1 MIGREGHECPSRVDC
16 VYKEGS
22 DVKYDKVT
30 IIGVAIC
37 VLSFFGIMWM
47 QSRRAMQ
54 LREQAAERERLA
66 AQQAAA
72 SAEAAP
78 QEQAEGTTPNA
89 VATTTPST
97 TPAENAP
104 AVANAAAAPVAAAT
118 SSTDGST
125 VIPFGPDVPRA
136 FMDANTLVSIQ
147 RGDEQIFRI
156 DPALGGIV
164 GVELLKYSKEKTK
177 NPEEAVHVNLGNF
190 DYPFMALNARTM
202 AALGLGATKTEADVV
217 KGDGFVEI
225 SRVNA
230 AGDLKVTERWSIES
244 ERSYE
249 IDYTVSVTNL
259 GAAARQ
265 ISNLMIEGG
274 VLPHSVSGRKED
286 GGGAAFMPLDKNHA
300 SVIDPKTLAKL
311 SDNYAIAQSPNSL
324 EGDKQKSLERINKTL
339 NGRVMWGGIHSKY
352 FLMSIWNQGTEGF
365 ARFDAF
371 GCNGT
376 DDMGGKPGER
386 SRSKLLLDS
395 ATVEPGSTTVWKLR
409 GYAGPKDT
417 ELLHAMGNG
426 MDGIMGMDRFFW
438 GNFAWMGWISRMLL
452 KCLVWFSKIIPGGS
466 GYGWGVIALT
476 VAVKLLFWPLSH
488 KSTQSMRKMQELKP
502 QLDAIKEKYRDDPRL
517 MYEKQQ
523 ELMKAN
529 NVSQLGG
536 CLPMLF
542 QIPVF
547 FALFNTFRSA
557 IELRHAGFLW
567 AADLSMPDTVFAIGN
582 IGINPLAILMGLTMV
597 LQQKMT
603 PSADAQQSRMMMFMS
618 IFFIWIFYAMP
629 SALTLYMTVNQLL
642 SILQTYMGKRAEKAK
657 TPKAA

>member
-1 MIGREGHECPSRVDC
+1 M
-16 VYKEGS
+16 
-22 DVKYDKVT
+22 KYDKVT
-30 IIGVAIC
+30 IVGVAIC

-54 LREQAAERERLA
+54 LRERAAEMERLA
-66 AQQAAA
+66 PSTPA
-72 SAEAAP
+72 SAVSEHAEQTQPNGTTAPVAGVENGAPAATATAPPAVAAP
-78 QEQAEGTTPNA
+78 QTSVSNGVGTT
-89 VATTTPST
+89 
-97 TPAENAP
+97 
-104 AVANAAAAPVAAAT
+104 
-118 SSTDGST
+118 
-125 VIPFGPDVPRA
+125 PFGPDEPRA
-136 FMDANTLVSIQ
+136 FMGAETLVSLQ
-147 RGDEQIFRI
+147 RGDEQILRI
-156 DPALGGIV
+156 DPAKGGIV
-164 GVELLKYSKEKTK
+164 AVELLKYSREKTK
-177 NPEEAVHVNLGNF
+177 DGSSSNHVDLGNF
-190 DYPFMALNARTM
+190 DYPYMALNTRTT
-202 AALGLGATKTEADVV
+202 ASLGLGVANPATDVT
-217 KGDGFVEI
+217 KGEGFVEMT
-225 SRVNA
+225 RVNA

-259 GAAARQ
+259 GTASREL
-265 ISNLMIEGG
+265 SNMMIESG

-286 GGGAAFMPLDKNHA
+286 GGGAAFMPVDKTHA
-300 SVIDPKTLAKL
+300 VVVDPKTLAKL
-311 SDNYAIAQSPNSL
+311 TENYSVIQNPNAL
-324 EGDKQKSLERINKTL
+324 EGEKLKSTERIAKTL
-339 NGRVMWGGIHSKY
+339 NGRAVWGGIHSKY
-352 FLMSIWNQGTEGF
+352 FLMSIWNQGNEGF

-371 GCNGT
+371 ACNGT
-376 DDMGGKPGER
+376 DDMGAKPAER
-386 SRSKLLLDS
+386 SRGKLLLDT
-395 ATVEPGSTTVWKLR
+395 ANVEPGSTIVWKLR

-438 GNFAWMGWISRMLL
+438 GNFAWMGWISRVLL
-452 KCLVWFSKIIPGGS
+452 KCLVWFSKVIPGGS

-567 AADLSMPDTVFAIGN
+567 AADLSMPDTVFAVGN

-603 PSADAQQSRMMMFMS
+603 PSADAQQGRMMMFMS
-618 IFFIWIFYAMP
+618 VFFIWIFYNMP

-642 SILQTYMGKRAEKAK
+642 SIAQTYMGKRADAAK
-657 TPKAA
+657 TAKA

>member
-1 MIGREGHECPSRVDC
+1 M
-16 VYKEGS
+16 
-22 DVKYDKVT
+22 KYDKVT
-30 IIGVAIC
+30 IVGVAIC

-72 SAEAAP
+72 AAEAAP
-78 QEQAEGTTPNA
+78 QEQAEGTAPTVTA
-89 VATTTPST
+89 TPS
-97 TPAENAP
+97 PAPANAP
-104 AVANAAAAPVAAAT
+104 ADANAAATPVAAALPST
-118 SSTDGST
+118 TDGST

-164 GVELLKYSKEKTK
+164 GIELLKYSKEKTK

-230 AGDLKVTERWSIES
+230 SGDLKVTERWSIES

-265 ISNLMIEGG
+265 ISNLMIDGG

-300 SVIDPKTLAKL
+300 TVIDPKTLAKL

-395 ATVEPGSTTVWKLR
+395 ATVEPGATTVWKLR

-657 TPKAA
+657 TPKTA

>member
-1 MIGREGHECPSRVDC
+1 M
-16 VYKEGS
+16 
-22 DVKYDKVT
+22 KYDKVT

-72 SAEAAP
+72 VAEATP
-78 QEQAEGTTPNA
+78 QEQAEGTASTVTA
-89 VATTTPST
+89 TPS
-97 TPAENAP
+97 PAP
-104 AVANAAAAPVAAAT
+104 APANVPAAANAAATPVAAAMP
-118 SSTDGST
+118 STDGST

-230 AGDLKVTERWSIES
+230 SGDLKVTERWSIES

-259 GAAARQ
+259 GATARQ
-265 ISNLMIEGG
+265 ISNLMIDGG

-286 GGGAAFMPLDKNHA
+286 GGGAAYMPLDKNHA
-300 SVIDPKTLAKL
+300 TVIDPKTLAKL

-386 SRSKLLLDS
+386 SRSKLLMDS
-395 ATVEPGSTTVWKLR
+395 ATVESGATTVWKLR

-657 TPKAA
+657 TPKTA

>member
-1 MIGREGHECPSRVDC
+1 M
-16 VYKEGS
+16 
-22 DVKYDKVT
+22 KYDKVT

-54 LREQAAERERLA
+54 LREMAAEQERLA
-66 AQQAAA
+66 QAQAAA

-78 QEQAEGTTPNA
+78 QQQAEGTAANA
-89 VATTTPST
+89 
-97 TPAENAP
+97 TPAESAP
-104 AVANAAAAPVAAAT
+104 AVANVTAPVAAVT
-118 SSTDGST
+118 PSPDGSA
-125 VIPFGPDVPRA
+125 VIPFGPDVPRS

-156 DPALGGIV
+156 DPALGGVV

-177 NPEEAVHVNLGNF
+177 TPEEAVHVNLGNF

-202 AALGLGATKTEADVV
+202 AALGLGATKTETDVV

-259 GAAARQ
+259 GNASRE
-265 ISNLMIEGG
+265 ISNLMIDGG

-286 GGGAAFMPLDKNHA
+286 GGGAAYMPLDKNHA
-300 SVIDPKTLAKL
+300 TVVDPKTLAKL

-339 NGRVMWGGIHSKY
+339 NGRVIWGGIHSKY
-352 FLMSIWNQGTEGF
+352 FLMSIWNQGPEGF

-376 DDMGGKPGER
+376 DDMGGKPGDR
-386 SRSKLLLDS
+386 SRGKLLLDS
-395 ATVEPGSTTVWKLR
+395 AKLEPGATTVWKLR

-438 GNFAWMGWISRMLL
+438 GNFAWMGWISRILL

-642 SILQTYMGKRAEKAK
+642 SILQTYMGKRADKAK
-657 TPKAA
+657 TPKTA

>member
-1 MIGREGHECPSRVDC
+1 M
-16 VYKEGS
+16 
-22 DVKYDKVT
+22 KYDKVT

-66 AQQAAA
+66 AEQAAA

-78 QEQAEGTTPNA
+78 QQQAEGTAPA
-89 VATTTPST
+89 ATATPST
-97 TPAENAP
+97 TSAENAP
-104 AVANAAAAPVAAAT
+104 VATNATAAPAAAVIP
-118 SSTDGST
+118 STDGST

-156 DPALGGIV
+156 DPALGGVV

-202 AALGLGATKTEADVV
+202 AALGLGATKTETDVV

-259 GAAARQ
+259 GSAARQ
-265 ISNLMIEGG
+265 LSNVMIEGG

-286 GGGAAFMPLDKNHA
+286 GGGAAFMALDKTHA
-300 SVIDPKTLAKL
+300 TVIDPKTLAKL

-376 DDMGGKPGER
+376 DDMGGKPGDR

-395 ATVEPGSTTVWKLR
+395 ATLEPGATTVWKLR

-642 SILQTYMGKRAEKAK
+642 SILQTYMGKRADKAK
-657 TPKAA
+657 APKAA

>member
-1 MIGREGHECPSRVDC
+1 M
-16 VYKEGS
+16 
-22 DVKYDKVT
+22 KYDKVT

-47 QSRRAMQ
+47 QSKRAVQ

-66 AQQAAA
+66 QAQAAA
-72 SAEAAP
+72 SAESADGVAK
-78 QEQAEGTTPNA
+78 QAEGT
-89 VATTTPST
+89 VT
-97 TPAENAP
+97 TPAAASE
-104 AVANAAAAPVAAAT
+104 AAAPAAPVVAENAAP
-118 SSTDGST
+118 SSATASDGL
-125 VIPFGPDVPRA
+125 VVMPLGPDSPRV
-136 FMDANTLVSIQ
+136 FMSADTLIALPRS
-147 RGDEQIFRI
+147 DEQILRI
-156 DPALGGIV
+156 DPAWGGIV
-164 GVELLKYSKEKTK
+164 GVELLKYSKEKAK
-177 NPEEAVHVNLGNF
+177 KGDNAVHVDLGNY

-202 AALGLGATKTEADVV
+202 SSLGLQAANPATDVV
-217 KGDGFVEI
+217 KGEGFVEMT
-225 SRVNA
+225 RVNA
-230 AGDLKVTERWSIES
+230 AGDLKVTERWSVES
-244 ERSYE
+244 ERGYE

-259 GAAARQ
+259 GAAARDL
-265 ISNLMIEGG
+265 SNIMIEGG

-286 GGGAAFMPLDKNHA
+286 GGGAAYMPFDKGHA
-300 SVIDPKTLAKL
+300 ALIDPKTLARL
-311 SDNYAIAQSPNSL
+311 AENYAVVQSPNTL
-324 EGDKQKSLERINKTL
+324 EGDKLKSLERINKTL
-339 NGRVMWGGIHSKY
+339 NGRVVWGGIHSKY

-371 GCNGT
+371 ACNGT

-386 SRSKLLLDS
+386 SRGKLLLES
-395 ATVEPGSTTVWKLR
+395 ANVAPGATQIWKLR

-452 KCLVWFSKIIPGGS
+452 KCLVWFSKVFPGGS

-502 QLDAIKEKYRDDPRL
+502 QLDAIKEKYRDDPRI

-582 IGINPLAILMGLTMV
+582 IGVNPLAILMGLTMV

-603 PSADAQQSRMMMFMS
+603 PSADPQQSRMMMFMS

-642 SILQTYMGKRAEKAK
+642 SILQTYMGKQAEK
-657 TPKAA
+657 TKAAKA

>member
-1 MIGREGHECPSRVDC
+1 M
-16 VYKEGS
+16 
-22 DVKYDKVT
+22 KYDKVT

-66 AQQAAA
+66 AQQAVAA
-72 SAEAAP
+72 DEAAP
-78 QEQAEGTTPNA
+78 QEQAEGTAPTVTA
-89 VATTTPST
+89 TPS
-97 TPAENAP
+97 PAPANAP
-104 AVANAAAAPVAAAT
+104 ADVNAAATPVAAAMPST
-118 SSTDGST
+118 TDGST

-230 AGDLKVTERWSIES
+230 SGDLKVTERWSIES

-265 ISNLMIEGG
+265 ISNLMIDGG

-300 SVIDPKTLAKL
+300 TVIDPKTLAKL

-395 ATVEPGSTTVWKLR
+395 ATVEPGATTVWKLR

-657 TPKAA
+657 TPKTA

>member
-1 MIGREGHECPSRVDC
+1 M
-16 VYKEGS
+16 
-22 DVKYDKVT
+22 KYDKVT

-54 LREQAAERERLA
+54 LRELAAERERLA

-78 QEQAEGTTPNA
+78 QEQAEGTAP
-89 VATTTPST
+89 ATTVTPST

-104 AVANAAAAPVAAAT
+104 AATNATATPVAAAMP
-118 SSTDGST
+118 STDGST
-125 VIPFGPDVPRA
+125 VIPFGPDVPRP

-177 NPEEAVHVNLGNF
+177 NPEDAVHVNLGNF

-202 AALGLGATKTEADVV
+202 AALGLGAAKVETDVV

-230 AGDLKVTERWSIES
+230 NGDLKVTERWSIES

-259 GAAARQ
+259 GATARQ
-265 ISNLMIEGG
+265 LSNVMIEGG

-286 GGGAAFMPLDKNHA
+286 GGGAAYMPLDKNHA
-300 SVIDPKTLAKL
+300 TVIDPKTLAKL

-386 SRSKLLLDS
+386 SRGKLLMDS
-395 ATVEPGSTTVWKLR
+395 TTLEPGATTVWKLR

-642 SILQTYMGKRAEKAK
+642 SILQTYMGKRADKAK
-657 TPKAA
+657 APRAA

>member
-1 MIGREGHECPSRVDC
+1 M
-16 VYKEGS
+16 
-22 DVKYDKVT
+22 KYDKVT

-54 LREQAAERERLA
+54 LREMAAEQERLA
-66 AQQAAA
+66 QAAA
-72 SAEAAP
+72 AEEAAA
-78 QEQAEGTTPNA
+78 QKQSSETTPTANA
-89 VATTTPST
+89 ATP
-97 TPAENAP
+97 PENAP
-104 AVANAAAAPVAAAT
+104 AVANPPAATPVAATPAA
-118 SSTDGST
+118 DGQT
-125 VIPFGPDVPRA
+125 VTPFGPDVPRP
-136 FMDANTLVSIQ
+136 FMDANTLVALQ

-177 NPEEAVHVNLGNF
+177 KPEEAHHVNLGNF
-190 DYPFMALNARTM
+190 DYPYMALNSRTM
-202 AALGLGATKTEADVV
+202 ASLGLGAAKQEAIV
-217 KGDGFVEI
+217 KGDNFVEI

-259 GAAARQ
+259 GTASRE
-265 ISNLMIEGG
+265 ISNLMIDGG

-286 GGGAAFMPLDKNHA
+286 GGGAAYMPLDKNHA
-300 SVIDPKTLAKL
+300 TVIDPKTLLKL
-311 SDNYAIAQSPNSL
+311 SENYAIAQHPNAL
-324 EGDKQKSLERINKTL
+324 EGEKLKSLERINKTL
-339 NGRVMWGGIHSKY
+339 NGRVIWGGIHSKY

-376 DDMGGKPGER
+376 DDMGAKPGDR
-386 SRSKLLLDS
+386 SRGKLLLNP
-395 ATVEPGSTTVWKLR
+395 ATLESGATTVWKLR

-657 TPKAA
+657 AA

>member
-1 MIGREGHECPSRVDC
+1 M
-16 VYKEGS
+16 
-22 DVKYDKVT
+22 KYDKVT

-54 LREQAAERERLA
+54 LREMAEQERLA
-66 AQQAAA
+66 QAAA
-72 SAEAAP
+72 ATEAAT
-78 QEQAEGTTPNA
+78 QQQTTETTPA
-89 VATTTPST
+89 VATTTPS
-97 TPAENAP
+97 ENAP
-104 AVANAAAAPVAAAT
+104 AVANPPAV
-118 SSTDGST
+118 DGQT
-125 VIPFGPDVPRA
+125 VMPFGPDAPRP
-136 FMDANTLVSIQ
+136 FMDANTLVAIQ

-177 NPEEAVHVNLGNF
+177 KPEEANHVNLGNF
-190 DYPFMALNARTM
+190 DYPYMALNARTM
-202 AALGLGATKTEADVV
+202 ASLGLSAAKPETDVV

-230 AGDLKVTERWSIES
+230 AGDLKVTERWSFES

-259 GAAARQ
+259 GTASRE
-265 ISNLMIEGG
+265 ISNLMIDGG

-286 GGGAAFMPLDKNHA
+286 GGGAAYMPVDKNHA
-300 SVIDPKTLAKL
+300 TVIDPKTLLKL
-311 SDNYAIAQSPNSL
+311 SENYAVAQNPNAL
-324 EGDKQKSLERINKTL
+324 EGEKLKSLERINKTL
-339 NGRVMWGGIHSKY
+339 NGRVIWGGIHSKY

-376 DDMGGKPGER
+376 DDMGAKPGDR
-386 SRSKLLLDS
+386 SRGKLLLNP
-395 ATVEPGSTTVWKLR
+395 ATLEPGATTVWKLR

-567 AADLSMPDTVFAIGN
+567 AADLSMPDTVFAVGN

-657 TPKAA
+657 AA

>member
-1 MIGREGHECPSRVDC
+1 M
-16 VYKEGS
+16 
-22 DVKYDKVT
+22 KYDKVT

-54 LREQAAERERLA
+54 LREMAAEQERLA
-66 AQQAAA
+66 QAAA
-72 SAEAAP
+72 AEETATQKQSSESTPAA
-78 QEQAEGTTPNA
+78 NA
-89 VATTTPST
+89 ATTS
-97 TPAENAP
+97 ENAP
-104 AVANAAAAPVAAAT
+104 AVANPPAATPVAATPAA
-118 SSTDGST
+118 DGQT
-125 VIPFGPDVPRA
+125 VTPFGPDAPRP
-136 FMDANTLVSIQ
+136 FMDANTLVALQ
-147 RGDEQIFRI
+147 RDDEQIFRI

-177 NPEEAVHVNLGNF
+177 KPEEALHVNLGNF
-190 DYPFMALNARTM
+190 DYPYMALNSRTM
-202 AALGLGATKTEADVV
+202 ALLGLGAAKQEAIV
-217 KGDGFVEI
+217 KGDNFVEI

-259 GAAARQ
+259 GTASRE
-265 ISNLMIEGG
+265 ISNLMIDGG

-286 GGGAAFMPLDKNHA
+286 GGGAAYMPLDKNHA
-300 SVIDPKTLAKL
+300 TVIDPKTLLKL
-311 SDNYAIAQSPNSL
+311 SENYAIAQNPNAL
-324 EGDKQKSLERINKTL
+324 EGEKLKSLERINKTL
-339 NGRVMWGGIHSKY
+339 NGRVIWGGIHSKY

-376 DDMGGKPGER
+376 DDMGAKPGDR
-386 SRSKLLLDS
+386 SRGKLLLNP
-395 ATVEPGSTTVWKLR
+395 ANLEPGATTVWKLR

-657 TPKAA
+657 TA

>member
-1 MIGREGHECPSRVDC
+1 M
-16 VYKEGS
+16 
-22 DVKYDKVT
+22 KYDKVT

-72 SAEAAP
+72 VAEATP
-78 QEQAEGTTPNA
+78 QEQAEGTASTVTA
-89 VATTTPST
+89 TPS
-97 TPAENAP
+97 PAPAPANAP
-104 AVANAAAAPVAAAT
+104 AAANAAATPVAAAMP
-118 SSTDGST
+118 STDGST

-230 AGDLKVTERWSIES
+230 SGDLKVTERWSIES

-259 GAAARQ
+259 GATARQ
-265 ISNLMIEGG
+265 ISNLMIDGG

-300 SVIDPKTLAKL
+300 TVIDPKTLAKL

-386 SRSKLLLDS
+386 SRSKLLMDS
-395 ATVEPGSTTVWKLR
+395 ATVEPGATTVWKLR

-657 TPKAA
+657 TPKTA

>member
-1 MIGREGHECPSRVDC
+1 M
-16 VYKEGS
+16 
-22 DVKYDKVT
+22 KYDKVT

-54 LREQAAERERLA
+54 LREMAAEQERLA
-66 AQQAAA
+66 QAAA
-72 SAEAAP
+72 AEEAAA
-78 QEQAEGTTPNA
+78 QKQSSETTPTANA
-89 VATTTPST
+89 ATP
-97 TPAENAP
+97 PENAP
-104 AVANAAAAPVAAAT
+104 AVANPPAATPVAATPAA
-118 SSTDGST
+118 DGQT
-125 VIPFGPDVPRA
+125 VTPFGPDVPRP
-136 FMDANTLVSIQ
+136 FMDANTLVALQ

-177 NPEEAVHVNLGNF
+177 KPEEAHHVNLGNF
-190 DYPFMALNARTM
+190 DYPYMALNSRTM
-202 AALGLGATKTEADVV
+202 ASLGLGAAKQEAIV
-217 KGDGFVEI
+217 KGDNFVEI

-259 GAAARQ
+259 GTASRE
-265 ISNLMIEGG
+265 ISNLMIDGG

-286 GGGAAFMPLDKNHA
+286 GGGAAYMPLDKNHA
-300 SVIDPKTLAKL
+300 TVIDPKTLLKL
-311 SDNYAIAQSPNSL
+311 SENYAIAHNPNAL
-324 EGDKQKSLERINKTL
+324 EGEKLKSLERINKTL
-339 NGRVMWGGIHSKY
+339 NGRVIWGGIHSKY

-376 DDMGGKPGER
+376 DDMGAKPGDR
-386 SRSKLLLDS
+386 SRGKLLLNP
-395 ATVEPGSTTVWKLR
+395 ATLESGATTVWKLR

-657 TPKAA
+657 AA

>member
-1 MIGREGHECPSRVDC
+1 M
-16 VYKEGS
+16 
-22 DVKYDKVT
+22 
-30 IIGVAIC
+30 
-37 VLSFFGIMWM
+37 
-47 QSRRAMQ
+47 
-54 LREQAAERERLA
+54 
-66 AQQAAA
+66 
-72 SAEAAP
+72 
-78 QEQAEGTTPNA
+78 
-89 VATTTPST
+89 
-97 TPAENAP
+97 
-104 AVANAAAAPVAAAT
+104 
-118 SSTDGST
+118 
-125 VIPFGPDVPRA
+125 
-136 FMDANTLVSIQ
+136 
-147 RGDEQIFRI
+147 
-156 DPALGGIV
+156 
-164 GVELLKYSKEKTK
+164 
-177 NPEEAVHVNLGNF
+177 
-190 DYPFMALNARTM
+190 
-202 AALGLGATKTEADVV
+202 
-217 KGDGFVEI
+217 
-225 SRVNA
+225 
-230 AGDLKVTERWSIES
+230 
-244 ERSYE
+244 
-249 IDYTVSVTNL
+249 TNL
-259 GAAARQ
+259 GATARQ
-265 ISNLMIEGG
+265 ISNLMIDGG

-300 SVIDPKTLAKL
+300 TVIDPKTLAKL

-386 SRSKLLLDS
+386 SRSKLLMDS
-395 ATVEPGSTTVWKLR
+395 ATVEPGATTVWKLR

-657 TPKAA
+657 TPKTD

>member
-1 MIGREGHECPSRVDC
+1 M
-16 VYKEGS
+16 
-22 DVKYDKVT
+22 KYDKVT

-54 LREQAAERERLA
+54 LREMAAERERLA
-66 AQQAAA
+66 QAQAAA
-72 SAEAAP
+72 STEAAP
-78 QEQAEGTTPNA
+78 QDQQTAETAPAANA
-89 VATTTPST
+89 ATTAAP
-97 TPAENAP
+97 ENAP
-104 AVANAAAAPVAAAT
+104 AVANPPAAVAATPSA
-118 SSTDGST
+118 DGL
-125 VIPFGPDVPRA
+125 VVAPFGPDAPRP
-136 FMDANTLVSIQ
+136 FMDANTLVAIQ

-164 GVELLKYSKEKTK
+164 GVELLKYSKVKTK
-177 NPEEAVHVNLGNF
+177 KPEDAVHVTLGNF
-190 DYPFMALNARTM
+190 DYPYMALNARTM
-202 AALGLGATKTEADVV
+202 ASLGIGAAKPETDVV

-259 GAAARQ
+259 GTASRE
-265 ISNLMIEGG
+265 ISNLMIDGG

-286 GGGAAFMPLDKNHA
+286 GGGAAYMPLDKNHA
-300 SVIDPKTLAKL
+300 TVIDPKTLLKL
-311 SDNYAIAQSPNSL
+311 SENYAIVQNPNAL
-324 EGDKQKSLERINKTL
+324 EGEKLKSHERINKTL
-339 NGRVMWGGIHSKY
+339 NGRVIWGGIHSKY

-376 DDMGGKPGER
+376 DDTGAKPGDR
-386 SRSKLLLDS
+386 SRGKLLLDS
-395 ATVEPGSTTVWKLR
+395 ANLEPGATTVWKLR

-438 GNFAWMGWISRMLL
+438 GNFVWMGWISRMLL

-567 AADLSMPDTVFAIGN
+567 AADLSMPDTIFSIGN

-657 TPKAA
+657 TA

>member
-1 MIGREGHECPSRVDC
+1 M
-16 VYKEGS
+16 
-22 DVKYDKVT
+22 KYDKVT

-54 LREQAAERERLA
+54 LREMAAEQERLA
-66 AQQAAA
+66 QAAA
-72 SAEAAP
+72 AEEAAA
-78 QEQAEGTTPNA
+78 QKQSSETTPTANA
-89 VATTTPST
+89 ATP
-97 TPAENAP
+97 PENAP
-104 AVANAAAAPVAAAT
+104 AVANPPATTPVAATPAA
-118 SSTDGST
+118 DGQT
-125 VIPFGPDVPRA
+125 VTPFGPDVPRP
-136 FMDANTLVSIQ
+136 FMDANTLVALQ

-177 NPEEAVHVNLGNF
+177 KPEEAHHVNLGNF
-190 DYPFMALNARTM
+190 DYPYMALNSRTM
-202 AALGLGATKTEADVV
+202 ASFGLGAAKPETDVV
-217 KGDGFVEI
+217 KGDNFVEI

-230 AGDLKVTERWSIES
+230 TGDLKVTERWSIES

-259 GAAARQ
+259 GTASRE
-265 ISNLMIEGG
+265 ISNLMIDGG

-286 GGGAAFMPLDKNHA
+286 GGGAAYMPLDKNHA
-300 SVIDPKTLAKL
+300 TVIDPKTLLKL
-311 SDNYAIAQSPNSL
+311 SENYAIAQNPNAL
-324 EGDKQKSLERINKTL
+324 EGEKLKSLERINKTL
-339 NGRVMWGGIHSKY
+339 NGRVIWGGIHSKY

-376 DDMGGKPGER
+376 DDMGAKPGDR
-386 SRSKLLLDS
+386 SRGKLLLNP
-395 ATVEPGSTTVWKLR
+395 ATLESGATTVWKLR

-657 TPKAA
+657 AA

>member
-1 MIGREGHECPSRVDC
+1 M
-16 VYKEGS
+16 
-22 DVKYDKVT
+22 KYDKVT

-54 LREQAAERERLA
+54 LREMAAEQERLA
-66 AQQAAA
+66 QAQAAT
-72 SAEAAP
+72 EAAT
-78 QEQAEGTTPNA
+78 QAQTAE
-89 VATTTPST
+89 T
-97 TPAENAP
+97 TPAANAATPSENAP
-104 AVANAAAAPVAAAT
+104 AVANPPAANTVAATPA
-118 SSTDGST
+118 TDGQT
-125 VIPFGPDVPRA
+125 VTPFGPDIPRP
-136 FMDANTLVSIQ
+136 FMDANTLVSLQ

-177 NPEEAVHVNLGNF
+177 NPEDAVHVNLGNF
-190 DYPFMALNARTM
+190 DYPYMALNSRTM
-202 AALGLGATKTEADVV
+202 ASLGLGAAKPETDVV

-230 AGDLKVTERWSIES
+230 AGDLKITERWSIES

-259 GAAARQ
+259 GTASRE
-265 ISNLMIEGG
+265 ISNLMIDGG

-286 GGGAAFMPLDKNHA
+286 GGGAAYMPLDKNHA
-300 SVIDPKTLAKL
+300 TVIDPKTLLKL
-311 SDNYAIAQSPNSL
+311 SENYAIVQNPNAL
-324 EGDKQKSLERINKTL
+324 EGEKLKSLERINKTL
-339 NGRVMWGGIHSKY
+339 NGRVIWGGIHSKY

-376 DDMGGKPGER
+376 DDMGAKPGDR
-386 SRSKLLLDS
+386 SRGKLLLNP
-395 ATVEPGSTTVWKLR
+395 ANLEPGATTVWKLR

-642 SILQTYMGKRAEKAK
+642 SILQTYMGKRADKAK
-657 TPKAA
+657 APKAA

>member
-1 MIGREGHECPSRVDC
+1 MIGREGRECPSRVDC
-16 VYKEGS
+16 DYKEGS

-54 LREQAAERERLA
+54 LRELAAERERLA

-78 QEQAEGTTPNA
+78 QEQAEGTAP
-89 VATTTPST
+89 ATTVTPST

-104 AVANAAAAPVAAAT
+104 AATNATATPVAAAMP
-118 SSTDGST
+118 STDGST
-125 VIPFGPDVPRA
+125 VIPFGPDVPRP

-177 NPEEAVHVNLGNF
+177 NPEDAVHVNLGNF

-202 AALGLGATKTEADVV
+202 AALGLGAAKAETDVV

-230 AGDLKVTERWSIES
+230 NGDLKVTERWSIES

-259 GAAARQ
+259 GATARQ
-265 ISNLMIEGG
+265 LSNVMIEGG

-286 GGGAAFMPLDKNHA
+286 GGGAAYMPLDKNHA
-300 SVIDPKTLAKL
+300 TVIDPKTLAKL

-386 SRSKLLLDS
+386 SRGKLLMDS
-395 ATVEPGSTTVWKLR
+395 TTLEPGATTVWKLR

-642 SILQTYMGKRAEKAK
+642 SILQTYMGKRADKAK
-657 TPKAA
+657 APRAA

>member
-1 MIGREGHECPSRVDC
+1 M
-16 VYKEGS
+16 
-22 DVKYDKVT
+22 KYDKVT

-54 LREQAAERERLA
+54 LREMAAEQERLA
-66 AQQAAA
+66 QAAA
-72 SAEAAP
+72 AEETATQKQSSESTPAA
-78 QEQAEGTTPNA
+78 NA
-89 VATTTPST
+89 ATTS
-97 TPAENAP
+97 ENAP
-104 AVANAAAAPVAAAT
+104 AVANPPAATPVAATPAA
-118 SSTDGST
+118 DGQT
-125 VIPFGPDVPRA
+125 VTPFGPDIPRP
-136 FMDANTLVSIQ
+136 FMDANTLIALQ

-177 NPEEAVHVNLGNF
+177 KPEEALHVNLGNF
-190 DYPFMALNARTM
+190 DYPYMALNSRTM
-202 AALGLGATKTEADVV
+202 ASLGLGAAKQDAIV
-217 KGDGFVEI
+217 KGDNFVEI

-259 GAAARQ
+259 GTASRE
-265 ISNLMIEGG
+265 ISNLMIDGG

-286 GGGAAFMPLDKNHA
+286 GGGAAYMPLDKNHA
-300 SVIDPKTLAKL
+300 TVIDPKTLLKL
-311 SDNYAIAQSPNSL
+311 SENYAIAQNPNAL
-324 EGDKQKSLERINKTL
+324 EGEKLKSLERINKTL
-339 NGRVMWGGIHSKY
+339 NGRVIWGGIHSKY

-376 DDMGGKPGER
+376 DDMGAKPGDR
-386 SRSKLLLDS
+386 SRGKLLLNP
-395 ATVEPGSTTVWKLR
+395 ATLESGATTVWKLR

-657 TPKAA
+657 AA

>member
-1 MIGREGHECPSRVDC
+1 M
-16 VYKEGS
+16 
-22 DVKYDKVT
+22 KYDKVT

-78 QEQAEGTTPNA
+78 QEQAEGTTPPA

-104 AVANAAAAPVAAAT
+104 AAANAAAAPVAAAT

-202 AALGLGATKTEADVV
+202 AALGLGATKTETDVV

-259 GAAARQ
+259 GATARQ

-300 SVIDPKTLAKL
+300 TVIDPKTLAKL

>member
-1 MIGREGHECPSRVDC
+1 M
-16 VYKEGS
+16 
-22 DVKYDKVT
+22 KYDKVT

-54 LREQAAERERLA
+54 LREMAAEQERLA
-66 AQQAAA
+66 QAAA
-72 SAEAAP
+72 AEEAAA
-78 QEQAEGTTPNA
+78 QKQSSETTPTANA
-89 VATTTPST
+89 ATP
-97 TPAENAP
+97 PENAP
-104 AVANAAAAPVAAAT
+104 AVANPPAATPVAATPAA
-118 SSTDGST
+118 DGQT
-125 VIPFGPDVPRA
+125 VTPFGPDVPRP
-136 FMDANTLVSIQ
+136 FMDANTLVALQ

-177 NPEEAVHVNLGNF
+177 KPEEAHHVNLGNF
-190 DYPFMALNARTM
+190 DYPYMALNSRTM
-202 AALGLGATKTEADVV
+202 ASLGLGAAKQEAIV
-217 KGDGFVEI
+217 KGDNFVEI

-259 GAAARQ
+259 GTASRE
-265 ISNLMIEGG
+265 ISNLMIDGG

-286 GGGAAFMPLDKNHA
+286 GGGAAYMPLDKNHA
-300 SVIDPKTLAKL
+300 TVIDPKTLLKL
-311 SDNYAIAQSPNSL
+311 SENYAIAQNPNAL
-324 EGDKQKSLERINKTL
+324 EGEKLKSLERINKTL
-339 NGRVMWGGIHSKY
+339 NGRVIWGGSHSKY

-376 DDMGGKPGER
+376 DDMGAKPGDR
-386 SRSKLLLDS
+386 SRGKLLLNP
-395 ATVEPGSTTVWKLR
+395 ATLESGATTVWKLR

-452 KCLVWFSKIIPGGS
+452 KCLVWFSKIIPGGN

-657 TPKAA
+657 AA

>member
-1 MIGREGHECPSRVDC
+1 M
-16 VYKEGS
+16 
-22 DVKYDKVT
+22 KYDKVT

-66 AQQAAA
+66 AQQAVAA
-72 SAEAAP
+72 AEAAP
-78 QEQAEGTTPNA
+78 QEQAEGTAPTVTA
-89 VATTTPST
+89 TPS
-97 TPAENAP
+97 PAPANAP
-104 AVANAAAAPVAAAT
+104 ADVNAAATPVAAAMPST
-118 SSTDGST
+118 TDGST

-202 AALGLGATKTEADVV
+202 AALGLGTTKTEADVV

-230 AGDLKVTERWSIES
+230 SGDLKVTERWSIES

-259 GAAARQ
+259 GAVARQ
-265 ISNLMIEGG
+265 ISNLMIDGG

-300 SVIDPKTLAKL
+300 TVIDPKTLAKL

-395 ATVEPGSTTVWKLR
+395 ATVEPGATSVWKLR

-629 SALTLYMTVNQLL
+629 SAWTLYMTVNQLL

-657 TPKAA
+657 TPKTA

>member
-1 MIGREGHECPSRVDC
+1 LNINQGN
-16 VYKEGS
+16 

-54 LREQAAERERLA
+54 LREMAAEQERLA
-66 AQQAAA
+66 QAAA
-72 SAEAAP
+72 AEETATQKQSSESTPAA
-78 QEQAEGTTPNA
+78 NA
-89 VATTTPST
+89 ATTS
-97 TPAENAP
+97 ENAP
-104 AVANAAAAPVAAAT
+104 AVANPPAATPVAATPAA
-118 SSTDGST
+118 DGQT
-125 VIPFGPDVPRA
+125 VTPFGPDIPRP
-136 FMDANTLVSIQ
+136 FMDANTLIALQ

-177 NPEEAVHVNLGNF
+177 KPEEALHVNLGNF
-190 DYPFMALNARTM
+190 DYPYMALNSRTM
-202 AALGLGATKTEADVV
+202 ASLGLGAAKQDAIV
-217 KGDGFVEI
+217 KGDNFVEI

-259 GAAARQ
+259 GTASRE
-265 ISNLMIEGG
+265 ISNLMIDGG

-286 GGGAAFMPLDKNHA
+286 GGGAAYMPLDKNHA
-300 SVIDPKTLAKL
+300 TVIDPKTLLKL
-311 SDNYAIAQSPNSL
+311 SENYAIAQNPNAL
-324 EGDKQKSLERINKTL
+324 EGEKLKSLERINKTL
-339 NGRVMWGGIHSKY
+339 NGRVIWGGIHSKY

-376 DDMGGKPGER
+376 DDMGAKPGDR
-386 SRSKLLLDS
+386 SRGKLLLNP
-395 ATVEPGSTTVWKLR
+395 ANLEPGATTVWKLR

-657 TPKAA
+657 AA

>member
-1 MIGREGHECPSRVDC
+1 M
-16 VYKEGS
+16 
-22 DVKYDKVT
+22 KYDKVT

-54 LREQAAERERLA
+54 LREMAAEQERLA
-66 AQQAAA
+66 QAAA
-72 SAEAAP
+72 AEEAAT
-78 QEQAEGTTPNA
+78 QKQSSE
-89 VATTTPST
+89 T
-97 TPAENAP
+97 TPAANAATPSENAP
-104 AVANAAAAPVAAAT
+104 AVAPAAT
-118 SSTDGST
+118 TVVAMPAADGQT
-125 VIPFGPDVPRA
+125 VTPFGPDAPRP
-136 FMDANTLVSIQ
+136 FMDANTLVALQ

-190 DYPFMALNARTM
+190 DYPYMALNSRTM
-202 AALGLGATKTEADVV
+202 ASLGLGAAKSETDVV
-217 KGDGFVEI
+217 KGDRFVEI
-225 SRVNA
+225 SRVNV

-259 GAAARQ
+259 GTASRE
-265 ISNLMIEGG
+265 ISNLMIDGG

-286 GGGAAFMPLDKNHA
+286 GGGAAYMPLDKNHA
-300 SVIDPKTLAKL
+300 TVIDPKTLLKL
-311 SDNYAIAQSPNSL
+311 SENYAIAQNPNAL
-324 EGDKQKSLERINKTL
+324 EGEKLKSLERINKTL
-339 NGRVMWGGIHSKY
+339 NGRVIWGGIHSKY

-376 DDMGGKPGER
+376 DDMGAKPGDR
-386 SRSKLLLDS
+386 SRSKLLLNS
-395 ATVEPGSTTVWKLR
+395 VNLEPGATTVWKLR

-657 TPKAA
+657 AA

>member
-1 MIGREGHECPSRVDC
+1 M
-16 VYKEGS
+16 
-22 DVKYDKVT
+22 KYDKVT

-72 SAEAAP
+72 VAETTP
-78 QEQAEGTTPNA
+78 QEQAEGTASTVTA
-89 VATTTPST
+89 TPS
-97 TPAENAP
+97 PAPAPANAP
-104 AVANAAAAPVAAAT
+104 AAANAAATPVAAAMP
-118 SSTDGST
+118 STDGST

-230 AGDLKVTERWSIES
+230 SGDLKVTERWSIES

-265 ISNLMIEGG
+265 ISNLMIDGG

-300 SVIDPKTLAKL
+300 TVIDPKTLAKL

-386 SRSKLLLDS
+386 SRSKLLMDS
-395 ATVEPGSTTVWKLR
+395 ATVEPGATTVWKLR

-657 TPKAA
+657 TPKTA

>member
-1 MIGREGHECPSRVDC
+1 M
-16 VYKEGS
+16 
-22 DVKYDKVT
+22 KYDKVT

-54 LREQAAERERLA
+54 LREMAAEQERLA
-66 AQQAAA
+66 QTAAA
-72 SAEAAP
+72 EEAAT
-78 QEQAEGTTPNA
+78 QKQSSETPPAANA
-89 VATTTPST
+89 ATPS
-97 TPAENAP
+97 ENAP
-104 AVANAAAAPVAAAT
+104 AVANPPAATTVAATPAA
-118 SSTDGST
+118 DGQT
-125 VIPFGPDVPRA
+125 VTPFGPDAPRP
-136 FMDANTLVSIQ
+136 FMDANTLVALQ
-147 RGDEQIFRI
+147 RDDEQIFRI

-177 NPEEAVHVNLGNF
+177 KPEEALHVNLGNF
-190 DYPFMALNARTM
+190 DYPYMALNSRTM
-202 AALGLGATKTEADVV
+202 
-217 KGDGFVEI
+217 EI

-259 GAAARQ
+259 GTASRE
-265 ISNLMIEGG
+265 ISNLMIDGG

-286 GGGAAFMPLDKNHA
+286 GGGAAYMPLDKNHA
-300 SVIDPKTLAKL
+300 TVIDPKTLLKL
-311 SDNYAIAQSPNSL
+311 SENYAIAQNPNAL
-324 EGDKQKSLERINKTL
+324 EGEKLKSLERINKTL
-339 NGRVMWGGIHSKY
+339 NGRVIWGGIHSKY

-376 DDMGGKPGER
+376 DDMGAKPGDR
-386 SRSKLLLDS
+386 SRGKLLLNP
-395 ATVEPGSTTVWKLR
+395 ANLEPGATTVWKLR

-657 TPKAA
+657 AA

>member
-1 MIGREGHECPSRVDC
+1 M
-16 VYKEGS
+16 
-22 DVKYDKVT
+22 KYDKVT

-54 LREQAAERERLA
+54 LREMAAEQERLA
-66 AQQAAA
+66 QAQAAA

-78 QEQAEGTTPNA
+78 QQQAEGTAANA
-89 VATTTPST
+89 
-97 TPAENAP
+97 TPAESAP
-104 AVANAAAAPVAAAT
+104 PVANVTAPVAAVT
-118 SSTDGST
+118 PSPDGSA
-125 VIPFGPDVPRA
+125 VIPFGPDVPRP

-156 DPALGGIV
+156 DPALGGVV

-177 NPEEAVHVNLGNF
+177 TPEEAVHVNLGNF

-202 AALGLGATKTEADVV
+202 AALGLGATKTETDVV

-259 GAAARQ
+259 GNASRE
-265 ISNLMIEGG
+265 ISNLMIDGG

-286 GGGAAFMPLDKNHA
+286 GGGAAYMPLDKNHA
-300 SVIDPKTLAKL
+300 TVVDPKTLAKL

-339 NGRVMWGGIHSKY
+339 NGRVIWGGIHSKY
-352 FLMSIWNQGTEGF
+352 FLMSIWNQGPEGF

-376 DDMGGKPGER
+376 DDMGGKPGDR
-386 SRSKLLLDS
+386 SRGKLLLDS
-395 ATVEPGSTTVWKLR
+395 AKLEPGATTVWKLR

-438 GNFAWMGWISRMLL
+438 GNFAWMGWISRILL

-642 SILQTYMGKRAEKAK
+642 SILQTYMGKRADKAK
-657 TPKAA
+657 TPKTA

>member
-1 MIGREGHECPSRVDC
+1 
-16 VYKEGS
+16 
-22 DVKYDKVT
+22 
-30 IIGVAIC
+30 A
-37 VLSFFGIMWM
+37 
-47 QSRRAMQ
+47 
-54 LREQAAERERLA
+54 
-66 AQQAAA
+66 
-72 SAEAAP
+72 
-78 QEQAEGTTPNA
+78 
-89 VATTTPST
+89 TPS
-97 TPAENAP
+97 PAPANAP
-104 AVANAAAAPVAAAT
+104 ADVNAAATPVVAAMPST
-118 SSTDGST
+118 TDGST

-177 NPEEAVHVNLGNF
+177 NPEEAGHVNLGNF

-259 GAAARQ
+259 GATARQ

-300 SVIDPKTLAKL
+300 TVIDPKTLAKL

-395 ATVEPGSTTVWKLR
+395 ATVEPGATTVWKLR

-657 TPKAA
+657 TPKTA

>member
-1 MIGREGHECPSRVDC
+1 M
-16 VYKEGS
+16 
-22 DVKYDKVT
+22 KYDKVT

-54 LREQAAERERLA
+54 LREMAAEQERLA
-66 AQQAAA
+66 QAAA
-72 SAEAAP
+72 AEEASAQKQSSE
-78 QEQAEGTTPNA
+78 TTPTANA
-89 VATTTPST
+89 ATP
-97 TPAENAP
+97 PENAP
-104 AVANAAAAPVAAAT
+104 AVANPPAATPVAATPAA
-118 SSTDGST
+118 DGQT
-125 VIPFGPDVPRA
+125 VTPFGPDVPRP
-136 FMDANTLVSIQ
+136 FMDANTLVALQ

-177 NPEEAVHVNLGNF
+177 KPEEAHHVNLGNF
-190 DYPFMALNARTM
+190 DYPYMALNSRTM
-202 AALGLGATKTEADVV
+202 ASLGLGAAKQEAIV
-217 KGDGFVEI
+217 KGDNFVEI

-259 GAAARQ
+259 GTASRE
-265 ISNLMIEGG
+265 ISNLMIDGG

-286 GGGAAFMPLDKNHA
+286 GGGAAYMPLDKNHA
-300 SVIDPKTLAKL
+300 TVIDPKTLLKL
-311 SDNYAIAQSPNSL
+311 SENYAIAQNPNAL
-324 EGDKQKSLERINKTL
+324 EGEKLKSLERINKTL
-339 NGRVMWGGIHSKY
+339 NGRVIWGGIHSKY

-376 DDMGGKPGER
+376 DDMGAKPGDR
-386 SRSKLLLDS
+386 SRGKLLLNP
-395 ATVEPGSTTVWKLR
+395 ATLESGATTVWKLR

-657 TPKAA
+657 AA

>member
-1 MIGREGHECPSRVDC
+1 M
-16 VYKEGS
+16 
-22 DVKYDKVT
+22 KYDKVT

-54 LREQAAERERLA
+54 LREMAAEQERLA
-66 AQQAAA
+66 QAAA
-72 SAEAAP
+72 AEETATQKQSSESTPAA
-78 QEQAEGTTPNA
+78 NA
-89 VATTTPST
+89 ATTS
-97 TPAENAP
+97 ENAP
-104 AVANAAAAPVAAAT
+104 AVANPPAATPVAATPAA
-118 SSTDGST
+118 DGQT
-125 VIPFGPDVPRA
+125 VTPFGPDIPRP
-136 FMDANTLVSIQ
+136 FMDANTLIALQ

-177 NPEEAVHVNLGNF
+177 KPEEALHVNLGNF
-190 DYPFMALNARTM
+190 DYPYMALNSRTM
-202 AALGLGATKTEADVV
+202 ASLGLGAAKQDAIV
-217 KGDGFVEI
+217 KGDNFVEI

-259 GAAARQ
+259 GTASRE
-265 ISNLMIEGG
+265 ISNLMIDGG

-286 GGGAAFMPLDKNHA
+286 GGGAAYMPLDKNHA
-300 SVIDPKTLAKL
+300 TVIDPKTLLKL
-311 SDNYAIAQSPNSL
+311 SENYAIAQNPNAL
-324 EGDKQKSLERINKTL
+324 EGEKLKSLERINKTL
-339 NGRVMWGGIHSKY
+339 NGRVIWGGIHSKY

-376 DDMGGKPGER
+376 DDMGAKPGDR
-386 SRSKLLLDS
+386 SRGKLLLNP
-395 ATVEPGSTTVWKLR
+395 TNLEPGATTVWKLR

-657 TPKAA
+657 AA

>member
-1 MIGREGHECPSRVDC
+1 M
-16 VYKEGS
+16 
-22 DVKYDKVT
+22 KYDKVT

-54 LREQAAERERLA
+54 LREMAAEQERLA
-66 AQQAAA
+66 QAAA
-72 SAEAAP
+72 AEEAAA
-78 QEQAEGTTPNA
+78 QKQSSETTPTANA
-89 VATTTPST
+89 ATP
-97 TPAENAP
+97 PENAP
-104 AVANAAAAPVAAAT
+104 AVANPPAATPVAATPAA
-118 SSTDGST
+118 DGQT
-125 VIPFGPDVPRA
+125 VTPFGPDVPRP
-136 FMDANTLVSIQ
+136 FMDANTLVALQ

-177 NPEEAVHVNLGNF
+177 KPEEAHHVNLGNF
-190 DYPFMALNARTM
+190 DYPYMALNSRTM
-202 AALGLGATKTEADVV
+202 ASLGLGAAKQEAIV
-217 KGDGFVEI
+217 KGDNFVEI

-259 GAAARQ
+259 GTASRE
-265 ISNLMIEGG
+265 ISNLMIDGG

-286 GGGAAFMPLDKNHA
+286 GGGAAYMPLDKNHA
-300 SVIDPKTLAKL
+300 TVIDPKTLLKL
-311 SDNYAIAQSPNSL
+311 SENYAIAQNPNAL
-324 EGDKQKSLERINKTL
+324 EGEKLKSLERINKTL
-339 NGRVMWGGIHSKY
+339 NGRVIWGGIHSKY

-376 DDMGGKPGER
+376 DDMGAKPGDR
-386 SRSKLLLDS
+386 SRGKLLLNP
-395 ATVEPGSTTVWKLR
+395 ATLESGATTVWKLR

-657 TPKAA
+657 AA

>member
-1 MIGREGHECPSRVDC
+1 
-16 VYKEGS
+16 
-22 DVKYDKVT
+22 VKYDKVT

-54 LREQAAERERLA
+54 LREQMAERERLA

-72 SAEAAP
+72 STEATP
-78 QEQAEGTTPNA
+78 QEQADGTTP
-89 VATTTPST
+89 ATAATATPST
-97 TPAENAP
+97 NPAENAP
-104 AVANAAAAPVAAAT
+104 AAANATAAPVAAAMP
-118 SSTDGST
+118 TDGST
-125 VIPFGPDVPRA
+125 VIPFGPDVPRP

-202 AALGLGATKTEADVV
+202 AALGLGATKTETDVV

-230 AGDLKVTERWSIES
+230 SGDLKVTERWSIES

-259 GAAARQ
+259 GATARQ
-265 ISNLMIEGG
+265 ISNVMIEGG

-300 SVIDPKTLAKL
+300 TVIDPKTLAKL

-376 DDMGGKPGER
+376 DDMGGKPGDR

-395 ATVEPGSTTVWKLR
+395 TTVEPGATIVWKLR

-438 GNFAWMGWISRMLL
+438 GNFAWMGWISRILL

-642 SILQTYMGKRAEKAK
+642 SILQTYMGKRADKAK
-657 TPKAA
+657 VAPKAA

>member
-1 MIGREGHECPSRVDC
+1 M
-16 VYKEGS
+16 
-22 DVKYDKVT
+22 KYDKVT

-78 QEQAEGTTPNA
+78 QEQVEGTTPPV

-104 AVANAAAAPVAAAT
+104 ADVNAAATPVAAAMPST
-118 SSTDGST
+118 TDGST

-202 AALGLGATKTEADVV
+202 AALGLGTTKTEADVV

-230 AGDLKVTERWSIES
+230 SGDLKVTERWSIES

-265 ISNLMIEGG
+265 ISNLMIDGG
-274 VLPHSVSGRKED
+274 VLPH
-286 GGGAAFMPLDKNHA
+286 
-300 SVIDPKTLAKL
+300 
-311 SDNYAIAQSPNSL
+311 
-324 EGDKQKSLERINKTL
+324 
-339 NGRVMWGGIHSKY
+339 
-352 FLMSIWNQGTEGF
+352 
-365 ARFDAF
+365 
-371 GCNGT
+371 
-376 DDMGGKPGER
+376 
-386 SRSKLLLDS
+386 
-395 ATVEPGSTTVWKLR
+395 
-409 GYAGPKDT
+409 
-417 ELLHAMGNG
+417 
-426 MDGIMGMDRFFW
+426 
-438 GNFAWMGWISRMLL
+438 
-452 KCLVWFSKIIPGGS
+452 
-466 GYGWGVIALT
+466 
-476 VAVKLLFWPLSH
+476 
-488 KSTQSMRKMQELKP
+488 
-502 QLDAIKEKYRDDPRL
+502 
-517 MYEKQQ
+517 
-523 ELMKAN
+523 
-529 NVSQLGG
+529 
-536 CLPMLF
+536 
-542 QIPVF
+542 
-547 FALFNTFRSA
+547 
-557 IELRHAGFLW
+557 
-567 AADLSMPDTVFAIGN
+567 
-582 IGINPLAILMGLTMV
+582 
-597 LQQKMT
+597 
-603 PSADAQQSRMMMFMS
+603 
-618 IFFIWIFYAMP
+618 
-629 SALTLYMTVNQLL
+629 
-642 SILQTYMGKRAEKAK
+642 
-657 TPKAA
+657 

>member
-1 MIGREGHECPSRVDC
+1 M
-16 VYKEGS
+16 
-22 DVKYDKVT
+22 KYDKVT

-72 SAEAAP
+72 VAEATP
-78 QEQAEGTTPNA
+78 QEQAEGTASTVTA
-89 VATTTPST
+89 TPS
-97 TPAENAP
+97 PAP
-104 AVANAAAAPVAAAT
+104 APANVPAAANAAATPVAAAMP
-118 SSTDGST
+118 STDGST

-230 AGDLKVTERWSIES
+230 SGDLKVTERWSIES

-259 GAAARQ
+259 GATARQ
-265 ISNLMIEGG
+265 ISNLMIDGG

-300 SVIDPKTLAKL
+300 TVIDPKTLAKL

-386 SRSKLLLDS
+386 SRSKLLMDS
-395 ATVEPGSTTVWKLR
+395 ATVEPGATTVWKLR

-657 TPKAA
+657 TPKTA

>member
-1 MIGREGHECPSRVDC
+1 
-16 VYKEGS
+16 
-22 DVKYDKVT
+22 VKYDKVT

-54 LREQAAERERLA
+54 LREMAAEQERLA
-66 AQQAAA
+66 QAAA
-72 SAEAAP
+72 AAEAVT
-78 QEQAEGTTPNA
+78 QGQTAETTPA
-89 VATTTPST
+89 AATTTTTPS
-97 TPAENAP
+97 ENAP
-104 AVANAAAAPVAAAT
+104 AVANPPAAT
-118 SSTDGST
+118 VVATPATDGQT
-125 VIPFGPDVPRA
+125 VTPFGPDAPRP
-136 FMDANTLVSIQ
+136 FMDANTLVAIQ
-147 RGDEQIFRI
+147 RGDEQIIRI

-177 NPEEAVHVNLGNF
+177 EGGNGNHVELGNF
-190 DYPFMALNARTM
+190 DYPFMALNTRT
-202 AALGLGATKTEADVV
+202 AAAFGLNAAKPEDIV
-217 KGDGFVEI
+217 KGDNFVEI

-230 AGDLKVTERWSIES
+230 TGDLKVTERWSIES

-259 GAAARQ
+259 GTASREF
-265 ISNLMIEGG
+265 SNLMIEGG

-286 GGGAAFMPLDKNHA
+286 GGGAAYMPLDKNHA
-300 SVIDPKTLAKL
+300 AVIDPKTLLKL
-311 SDNYAIAQSPNSL
+311 SENYAVAQNPNAL
-324 EGDKQKSLERINKTL
+324 EGEKLKSLERINKTL
-339 NGRVMWGGIHSKY
+339 NGRVIWGGIHSKY

-365 ARFDAF
+365 AKFDAF

-376 DDMGGKPGER
+376 DDMGAKPGDR
-386 SRSKLLLDS
+386 SRGKLLLNP
-395 ATVEPGSTTVWKLR
+395 ANLEPGATTVWKLR

-657 TPKAA
+657 AA